1 MLIFNFLI
9 SSALPTSIS
18 LANLLILPAKR
29 AENFYTPR
37 DVVRLMVRIL
47 KPQEGMRVYYPCA
60 GSGGMLIHSKQ
71 YVEEH
76 GGNPFNLGL
85 YGQDNSGSVWSMCK
99 MNMILHGVA
108 GANIQNDDVLASPLS
123 LC

>member
-47 KPQEGMRVYYPCA
+47 KPQEGICVYDPCA
-60 GSGGMLIHSKQ
+60 GLGGMMIHSKQ

-76 GGNPFNLGL
+76 GGNPLTWAFTARITTAVSGL
-85 YGQDNSGSVWSMCK
+85 C
-99 MNMILHGVA
+99 A
-108 GANIQNDDVLASPLS
+108 R
-123 LC
+123 